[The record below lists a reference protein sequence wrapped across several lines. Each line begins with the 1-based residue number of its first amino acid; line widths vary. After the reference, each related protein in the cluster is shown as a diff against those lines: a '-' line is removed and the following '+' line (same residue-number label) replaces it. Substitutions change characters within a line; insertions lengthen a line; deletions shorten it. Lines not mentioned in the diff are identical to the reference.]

1 MSEKP
6 KRLIPIIIP
15 NEEIIILP
23 ECGYNLRSFEM
34 DIQTRRVL
42 LRKYGILFPT
52 NSEISYDFRNL
63 VIGEDKKNNILVAYN
78 PQRNYLLFASPK
90 QGAPK
95 TADFLILH
103 PRGYGFIGDGV
114 SPVSSPPSE
123 ILQEMIEKFD
133 VPKERPDS
141 FFLQLFKMRGI
152 SFLPDVS
159 PRDILNII
167 NEEVK
172 RALPGKL
179 PISRE
184 YVCRLPHLVGTAF
197 RIDPYLSTT
206 DGYIVGIKKTD
217 GKLNFEVIGDGVV
230 IVEGPHGS
238 LTTFQSQENSPFDQ
252 ETLQRLERLLQQNE
266 KLTVDQARQL
276 PEFISYLQSSYERKL
291 NQLGGVRAINGVL
304 PVFPQ
309 LSVSIGIDQVKQIL
323 ISTDG
328 VFLGSDPLSTYRRF
342 FLNLGFDDGSD
353 GRKVVTRVLGILA
366 EIKQEQISR
375 YKAQNQTRHII
386 QEKPS
391 DDWCGLII
399 RFPTTPIMP
408 TYLSLKDYQTRY
420 PSLIIFNKLLE

>member
-6 KRLIPIIIP
+6 KPLIS
-15 NEEIIILP
+15 NEEPTIIFP
-23 ECGYNLRSFEM
+23 ECRDKRWSFER
-34 DIQTRRVL
+34 DIKPRKVL

-52 NSEISYDFRNL
+52 DVEIISYEVRHL

-78 PQRNYLLFASPK
+78 PQRNYLFFASPK
-90 QGAPK
+90 QGAPT
-95 TADFLILH
+95 TADFLILD

-152 SFLPDVS
+152 SFLPGVS
-159 PRDILNII
+159 PRDILKII

-172 RALPGKL
+172 SALPGKI
-179 PISRE
+179 PILRE
-184 YVCRLPHLVGTAF
+184 YICRLPHLVGTAF
-197 RIDPYLSTT
+197 RINPYLSTT
-206 DGYIVGIKKTD
+206 DGYIVGKEETY

-252 ETLQRLERLLQQNE
+252 ETLKILEELLQQNE
-266 KLTVDQARQL
+266 SLTVDQARQL
-276 PEFISYLQSSYERKL
+276 PDFISHLQRSYERKL

-304 PVFPQ
+304 PFFPQ
-309 LSVSIGIDQVKQIL
+309 LSVSIGIDQVKQVL
-323 ISTDG
+323 FSTDG
-328 VFLGSDPLSTYRRF
+328 VFLGSDPLSTSRKL

-353 GRKVVTRVLGILA
+353 GRKVVTRVLEILA

-375 YKAQNQTRHII
+375 YEAQNTTRRII

-391 DDWCGLII
+391 DDWCGLVI
-399 RFPTTPIMP
+399 RFPTTPIIP
-408 TYLSLKDYQTRY
+408 THLSLEDYKRRC
-420 PSLIIFNKLLE
+420 PSLIIFKGNV